1 MKCDNC
7 GCETPK
13 NVHNQRYCPEC
24 RFALRRQAIPREPG
38 NDLTVYYDPHPLPL
52 EGKTFT
58 LKQVQQAIK
67 EGDVWKDGTLFKPH
81 YRVRKG
87 KLEQHRFFRGRVK

>member
-7 GCETPK
+7 KRETPK

-24 RFALRRQAIPREPG
+24 RKALRRQAVPREPG
-38 NDLTVYYDPHPLPL
+38 AGLTVYFDPHALSL

-58 LKQVQQAIK
+58 HRQVQQAVK
-67 EGDVWKDGTLFKPH
+67 EGVWKDGTLFKPH
-81 YRVRKG
+81 YRVVKG
-87 KLEQHRFFRGRVK
+87 KLEEHRFTRGRVK